1 MDYPSPDAL
10 WELGD
15 RISKDASLASVY
27 KWNMSRNVAIPEE
40 IKSSEQLG
48 ISCLIKTSNTDE
60 EDRCNGVKRKLF
72 DDPAEA
78 LVNMFEGDWVKKATS
93 AS

>member
-40 IKSSEQLG
+40 IKSSE
-48 ISCLIKTSNTDE
+48 
-60 EDRCNGVKRKLF
+60 
-72 DDPAEA
+72 
-78 LVNMFEGDWVKKATS
+78 
-93 AS
+93 

>member
-1 MDYPSPDAL
+1 MDIKQANETDKPVWQKSVDYVLDYKMDYPSPDAL

-40 IKSSEQLG
+40 IKSSE
-48 ISCLIKTSNTDE
+48 
-60 EDRCNGVKRKLF
+60 
-72 DDPAEA
+72 
-78 LVNMFEGDWVKKATS
+78 
-93 AS
+93 